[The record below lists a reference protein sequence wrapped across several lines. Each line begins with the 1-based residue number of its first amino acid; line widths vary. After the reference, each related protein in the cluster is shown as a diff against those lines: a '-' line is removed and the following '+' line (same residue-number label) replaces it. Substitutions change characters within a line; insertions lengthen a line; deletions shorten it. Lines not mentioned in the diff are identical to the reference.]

1 MESLLEEDGPVHR
14 SVSDAESGCVDGSL
28 LFHIRV
34 GSSGV
39 FGGERFIKSEKNHHH
54 RTHITHLGI
63 HPIRE
68 QIHDKL
74 HVTLGLHEAAHVG
87 QRGVQLAGVGVREH
101 GWDDSVIRTLVRLEG
116 VWMGRV
122 EGETGTAILE
132 REAAV
137 GGR

>member
-1 MESLLEEDGPVHR
+1 MAVCYFTFAWEV
-14 SVSDAESGCVDGSL
+14 AEC
-28 LFHIRV
+28 
-34 GSSGV
+34 SGV
-39 FGGERFIKSEKNHHH
+39 NVIKSEKNHHH

-87 QRGVQLAGVGVREH
+87 QSGVQLAGVGVREH